1 MNHMKRTAFERA
13 LRDLNQRR
21 ARSTEA
27 LRIDDLVDLL
37 DQADTYY
44 RWMEDDE
51 NERLFE
57 AEHEMPIGWEA

>member
-13 LRDLNQRR
+13 LRDLSQRR

-37 DQADTYY
+37 DQADAYY

>member
-13 LRDLNQRR
+13 LRDLSQRR

-27 LRIDDLVDLL
+27 LKIDDLVDLL

>member
-13 LRDLNQRR
+13 LRDLSQRR